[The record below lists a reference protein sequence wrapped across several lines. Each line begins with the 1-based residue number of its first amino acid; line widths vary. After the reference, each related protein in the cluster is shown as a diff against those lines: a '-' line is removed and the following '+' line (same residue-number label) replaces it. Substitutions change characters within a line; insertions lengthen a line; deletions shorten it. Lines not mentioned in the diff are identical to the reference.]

1 MLIIS
6 ELAEARNFGG
16 DTSRA
21 DKLSEKAEAA
31 EQGQVIDDQI
41 TQIVILKTIRVSRIK
56 CSKEKFCLN
65 GDAHHYLRQISRD
78 SIKYSQSLLRFAR
91 LIRFALKIPIV

>member
-31 EQGQVIDDQI
+31 EQGQVIEDHF
-41 TQIVILKTIRVSRIK
+41 TQFAILKTVRVSRIN
-56 CSKEKFCLN
+56 CSKETNFKRL
-65 GDAHHYLRQISRD
+65 YQI
-78 SIKYSQSLLRFAR
+78 
-91 LIRFALKIPIV
+91 

>member
-31 EQGQVIDDQI
+31 EQGQVIDDQN
-41 TQIVILKTIRVSRIK
+41 TQIVILNAIRVSRIYS
-56 CSKEKFCLN
+56 SKQK
-65 GDAHHYLRQISRD
+65 SP
-78 SIKYSQSLLRFAR
+78 
-91 LIRFALKIPIV
+91 LI

>member
-31 EQGQVIDDQI
+31 EQGQVIDDQNS
-41 TQIVILKTIRVSRIK
+41 QIVILKTIRVSRIN
-56 CSKEKFCLN
+56 CSKEKSRLVVM
-65 GDAHHYLRQISRD
+65 GTVTITTRRISRGF
-78 SIKYSQSLLRFAR
+78 IKYS
-91 LIRFALKIPIV
+91 

>member
-31 EQGQVIDDQI
+31 EQGQVIDDQN
-41 TQIVILKTIRVSRIK
+41 TQIVILNAISVSWIN
-56 CSKEKFCLN
+56 CSKQKSPLN
-65 GDAHHYLRQISRD
+65 I
-78 SIKYSQSLLRFAR
+78 
-91 LIRFALKIPIV
+91 

>member
-31 EQGQVIDDQI
+31 EQGQVIDDQN
-41 TQIVILKTIRVSRIK
+41 TQIVILNAIRVSRIY
-56 CSKEKFCLN
+56 CSKQK
-65 GDAHHYLRQISRD
+65 SP
-78 SIKYSQSLLRFAR
+78 
-91 LIRFALKIPIV
+91 LI

>member
-6 ELAEARNFGG
+6 ELAEARNFGR

-41 TQIVILKTIRVSRIK
+41 TQIVILKTIRVSRIN
-56 CSKEKFCLN
+56 CSKEK
-65 GDAHHYLRQISRD
+65 S
-78 SIKYSQSLLRFAR
+78 R
-91 LIRFALKIPIV
+91 LI

>member
-6 ELAEARNFGG
+6 ELAEARNFGA

-41 TQIVILKTIRVSRIK
+41 TQIVILKTIRVSRIN
-56 CSKEKFCLN
+56 CSKEK
-65 GDAHHYLRQISRD
+65 S
-78 SIKYSQSLLRFAR
+78 R
-91 LIRFALKIPIV
+91 LI